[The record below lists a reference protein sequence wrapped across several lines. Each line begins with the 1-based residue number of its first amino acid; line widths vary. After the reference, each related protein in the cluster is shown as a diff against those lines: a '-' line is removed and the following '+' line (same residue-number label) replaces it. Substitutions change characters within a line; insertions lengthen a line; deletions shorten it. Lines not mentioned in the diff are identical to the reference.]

1 MENTKRKII
10 MDVDTGSDDAIA
22 LVMAMLSEDLDCIG
36 ITAVNGNVEVK
47 LTTDNSL
54 RVVECCG
61 KQGVVPVYKGCDLP
75 IASTLLPWTA
85 QSLRPFPTRE
95 GTREGKTVVHG
106 DHLPLPE
113 PTIKEERDSAV
124 VYLVNTLLNSED
136 GEITLVPVG
145 PLTNIAVAM
154 RADPRIIPKIREI
167 MIMGGGHEVNN
178 SSPAA
183 EFNIWADPEAMEIVL
198 QAALDFGVK
207 VTLVPL
213 DATHEAFVTVEEAQ
227 RIRAIGTPPAE
238 LVANLVES
246 RTAGYGVN
254 DADMKAKN
262 GAPLHDA
269 LAVCALVHPECLK
282 DVVHYN
288 CHTDIS
294 KGWAYGETIIDKRI
308 RVNPEPKN
316 CYFAH
321 GANKEV
327 FYNWLIEV
335 LEKDKAARGL

>member
-22 LVMAMLSEDLDCIG
+22 LVLAMLSEDFDCVG

-54 RVVECCG
+54 RVVECCD
-61 KQGVVPVYKGCDLP
+61 KQGKVPVFKGCDLP
-75 IASTLLPWTA
+75 IASTLMPWTA

-95 GTREGKTVVHG
+95 ATRDGKTVVHG
-106 DHLPLPE
+106 DHLPLPA

-124 VYLVNTLLNSED
+124 VWLINTLLDCED
-136 GEITLVPVG
+136 GEMTLVPVG
-145 PLTNIAVAM
+145 PLTNIAVAI
-154 RADPRIIPKIREI
+154 RADPRICKKIKEI
-167 MIMGGGHEVNN
+167 MIMGGGSLVNN
-178 SSPAA
+178 SSPSA

-198 QAALDFGVK
+198 QSGCK
-207 VTLVPL
+207 VTMVPL
-213 DATHEAFVTVEEAQ
+213 DATHQAYITVEEAKK
-227 RIRAIGTPPAE
+227 IRAIGTKPAM
-238 LVANLVES
+238 LVADLVES

-254 DADMKAKN
+254 DAQMKELQA
-262 GAPLHDA
+262 APIHDA

-282 DVVHYN
+282 DVLHCN

-294 KGWAYGETIIDKRI
+294 RGFAYGQTIIDRRI

-316 CYFAH
+316 CYFAL
-321 GANKEV
+321 GADKDV
-327 FYNWLIEV
+327 FFNWVMEV
-335 LEKDKAARGL
+335 LQKDKINRGL